1 MNEIIISIIS
11 VVVTSVLLPLI
22 TYAGIKLSE
31 YLQTKIKNEKQ
42 RQLLVNITSI
52 ITSNVQS
59 VFQTFVEGL
68 KKDNKFNREEQL
80 KALNKAREAIL
91 KELSSEAISYI
102 SENYNDVGVWLNK
115 QIESVIY
122 KLKNLPRKEIM
133 IK

>member
-31 YLQTKIKNEKQ
+31 YLQTKIKDEKQ
-42 RQLLVNITSI
+42 RKLLINITGI

-68 KKDNKFNREEQL
+68 KKDNKFNRDEQL
-80 KALNKAREAIL
+80 KALNKAREAII

-102 SENYNDVGVWLNK
+102 TENYNDVCDWLNN
-115 QIESVIY
+115 QIESTIY
-122 KLKNLPRKEIM
+122 QLKQ
-133 IK
+133 

>member
-11 VVVTSVLLPLI
+11 VVVTSVLLPII

-31 YLQTKIKNEKQ
+31 YLQTKIKDEKQ

-68 KKDNKFNREEQL
+68 KKDNKFNREEQI

-91 KELSSEAISYI
+91 KELSSEAFSYI
-102 SENYNDVGVWLNK
+102 TENYNDVGVWINN
-115 QIESVIY
+115 QIEAVIY
-122 KLKNLPRKEIM
+122 SLKK
-133 IK
+133 

>member
-22 TYAGIKLSE
+22 TYAGIKLTE
-31 YLQTKIKNEKQ
+31 YLQTKIKDEKQ
-42 RQLLVNITSI
+42 RQLLINITGI

-91 KELSSEAISYI
+91 KELSSEAINYI
-102 SENYNDVGVWLNK
+102 KDNYVSVENWIMN
-115 QIESVIY
+115 QIESTIY
-122 KLKNLPRKEIM
+122 QLKQ
-133 IK
+133 